1 MSMLHWTL
9 PSEMAA
15 GSAGEQPAKGYLGGA
30 HRDDGQGAG
39 SFGSSRPTPNK
50 SIGLKD
56 PSCLKKRNR
65 QHALTTVQGSGSDTL
80 REVPNMELSN
90 AQF

>member
-15 GSAGEQPAKGYLGGA
+15 GSAGEHPAKGYLGGA

-39 SFGSSRPTPNK
+39 SFGSSRPIPQYP
-50 SIGLKD
+50 IGLID
-56 PSCLKKRNR
+56 PSCLNKRILHKV
-65 QHALTTVQGSGSDTL
+65 QTTVQGSGADL
-80 REVPNMELSN
+80 GVGE
-90 AQF
+90 